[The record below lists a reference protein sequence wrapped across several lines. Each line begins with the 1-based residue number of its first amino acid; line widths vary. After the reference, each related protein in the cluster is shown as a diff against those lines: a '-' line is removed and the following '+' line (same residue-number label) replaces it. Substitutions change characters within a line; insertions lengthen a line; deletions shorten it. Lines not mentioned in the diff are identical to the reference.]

1 MSVQRLLKLDVDG
14 EALMAAAHTIVLD
27 GDEGEHSAGRRVGPE
42 AAEALLR
49 VFLDHHKLL
58 VSMGINDQGGRTAEA
73 KLLEFAA
80 PSFDAPEDQAVVQR
94 AIAFC
99 RSYRPER
106 RTS

>member
-1 MSVQRLLKLDVDG
+1 MSRLLKQAVDG
-14 EALMAAAHTIVLD
+14 EVLAAAAHIIVLD
-27 GDEGEHSAGRRVGPE
+27 GDEGVHSAGRCVGPE

-49 VFLDHHKLL
+49 VFLDHHELL

-80 PSFDAPEDQAVVQR
+80 PSFDVPEDQAVVQR

-99 RSYRPER
+99 RAYRA
-106 RTS
+106 